1 MIEVKN
7 LVKKYGSHAAVNDL
21 SFTVETG
28 KVVGFLGPNGAG
40 KSTTMN
46 MITGYIAPTEGEIL
60 IDGID
65 IMDEPE
71 LAKKNIGYLPEIPPL
86 YPDLRVRE
94 YLSFVA
100 DLKKVPK
107 KERDIE
113 VHKIMSKTKTLDV
126 SERLIKHLSKGY
138 KQRVGLA
145 GAMIGNPDILI
156 LDEPTVGLDPSQIIE
171 MRELIRELSKNHTVL
186 LSSHIMQEI
195 SAVCDEIIIINEGKM
210 ITKDTPENITKKM
223 VDTNGVHIIVK
234 GDKTKLKE
242 ALRTVSGIKNVSYDN
257 EKDNENDNEKETIGL
272 TIYCAEDEDIRV
284 ELFYALAKA
293 ECPVIEMNKLDT
305 SLEDAFLALTKG
317 GSKQYGGRKLKKLKS
332 GHKNEKENSS
342 DGDIEQQ
349 DINNDEQSTVEKTDE
364 ERQVETDESLA
375 ASSSG
380 FIIRRRRIMLAIY
393 KKELRQYFN
402 SMIGFVFLAFFLVI
416 IGIYTWAYNFSGGL
430 GNFEVTLGGIS
441 FMYVLLIPIL
451 TMRIVA
457 EENRQKTDQLLYTA
471 PISLTKIIIGK
482 YFAVMTLFSCAFI
495 PICIYPLIIH
505 IYGTDVRL
513 APAYSS
519 IIGFYLLGAATIA
532 IGLFISSLTES
543 QVIASVVSFIT
554 LLLTFLLSNITS
566 LLPTDAIAQCVMI
579 AVLWLVIC
587 FVFYH
592 MMNNVTILIMMAVI
606 GEAAIWIVYAVK
618 SSLYES
624 LLTNILNTLALST
637 RYDDFSLGILNYDAI
652 VYYVSIAFLF
662 VFLTIQ
668 MIKKKR
674 FN

>member
-1 MIEVKN
+1 
-7 LVKKYGSHAAVNDL
+7 
-21 SFTVETG
+21 
-28 KVVGFLGPNGAG
+28 
-40 KSTTMN
+40 
-46 MITGYIAPTEGEIL
+46 
-60 IDGID
+60 
-65 IMDEPE
+65 
-71 LAKKNIGYLPEIPPL
+71 
-86 YPDLRVRE
+86 
-94 YLSFVA
+94 
-100 DLKKVPK
+100 
-107 KERDIE
+107 
-113 VHKIMSKTKTLDV
+113 
-126 SERLIKHLSKGY
+126 
-138 KQRVGLA
+138 
-145 GAMIGNPDILI
+145 
-156 LDEPTVGLDPSQIIE
+156 
-171 MRELIRELSKNHTVL
+171 
-186 LSSHIMQEI
+186 
-195 SAVCDEIIIINEGKM
+195 
-210 ITKDTPENITKKM
+210 
-223 VDTNGVHIIVK
+223 
-234 GDKTKLKE
+234 
-242 ALRTVSGIKNVSYDN
+242 
-257 EKDNENDNEKETIGL
+257 
-272 TIYCAEDEDIRV
+272 
-284 ELFYALAKA
+284 
-293 ECPVIEMNKLDT
+293 
-305 SLEDAFLALTKG
+305 
-317 GSKQYGGRKLKKLKS
+317 
-332 GHKNEKENSS
+332 
-342 DGDIEQQ
+342 
-349 DINNDEQSTVEKTDE
+349 
-364 ERQVETDESLA
+364 
-375 ASSSG
+375 
-380 FIIRRRRIMLAIY
+380 MLAIY

-416 IGIYTWAYNFSGGL
+416 IGIYTWAYNLSSGL

-471 PISLTKIIIGK
+471 PVSLTKIIIGK
-482 YFAVMTLFSCAFI
+482 YFAVMTLFTCAFI

-505 IYGTDVRL
+505 MYGTDVRL

-592 MMNNVTILIMMAVI
+592 MMNNVTILIAMAVV
-606 GEAAIWIVYAVK
+606 GEAAIWIIYAVK